1 MFFLFDVCNNDSY
14 VIRVM
19 ASAEESTLKA
29 KAIAII
35 TGALLELQTSKS
47 VLYVFFLYNDLRTNT
62 SIY

>member
-1 MFFLFDVCNNDSY
+1 
-14 VIRVM
+14 M